1 MAKGLKNVMHHEN
14 IPVLD
19 QITCYLRPSPAFHS
33 CKLGARFF
41 DVMINMVDGLN
52 HDDVL
57 LKVCSITD
65 SFLTKRQNRSIKI
78 GFGAAVDTQSLF

>member
-1 MAKGLKNVMHHEN
+1 MVFGCLKSTPRFHKKMAKGLKNVMHHEN

-52 HDDVL
+52 HDD
-57 LKVCSITD
+57 
-65 SFLTKRQNRSIKI
+65 TKRFSYFSRYVVLQIA
-78 GFGAAVDTQSLF
+78 F